1 MDDRSAATRFLEL
14 TQHLAAGFAIDG
26 TIHTANDAFATLVGT
41 DPVGHTVRAFTHP
54 EDHEALD
61 QARATLG
68 GGQRRVTAELRM
80 GREPTWRWYQVTAS
94 LNPADG
100 SVYAVG
106 EDRTEAH
113 RAHARLAE
121 AEDRF
126 RAAFEDAAIGM
137 SIITLD
143 GRWLRAN
150 PAMCALVQRR
160 EEELI
165 GLAVSALT
173 HPDDRDAT
181 DAAMHDLLTGA
192 SSVSTEEKRYLRPD
206 GSAVWVLRTA
216 SLVCEGERPR
226 YFLGQAID
234 ITQRR
239 AAEDALRASEERF
252 RALAASAPAGVWWAS
267 LDGRLRWANER
278 LCDITGRSAAEL
290 EGFGWLACLPDPVAT
305 QRVPVLRDL
314 VIGAGIDGREFAIAT
329 PGGLRWVR
337 ARANL
342 MRDAA
347 GAPEAVAGTL
357 EDVTEQVRNI
367 GELAAREQELRL
379 LTERSSDFLAR
390 LSPTLEFRY
399 ASPACQSLIGYDPEQ
414 LIGHD
419 ARELVLDEDLPA
431 LRSAAEEIRGGD
443 TATVVCRVRRMDGAI
458 AWFESTIAPIR
469 DERGQLSE
477 LVCVSRDV
485 TERKAAEL
493 QLAHQAMHDAL
504 TGLPNRTLFLDRLAH
519 ALRRRR
525 RGGTGALAV
534 LFFDVDRFKVVN
546 DSLGHAVGDRLLVD
560 VASRVDAA
568 LRPADTVARFG
579 GDEFTV
585 LCEDIAGELEA
596 VAIAQRLVDLFDEP
610 FDIDGR
616 EVFLST
622 SVGIALANGSPT
634 GRSTDRPDD
643 LIRDADAAMYRA
655 KELGKARYELFDTA
669 MRTQALRR
677 LELENA
683 LRRAVERDE
692 LRLHLQP
699 EIAVG
704 SGAIVGFEALVRW
717 EHPERGLLGPG
728 DFVSLAE
735 ETGLIGAVGAWVL
748 RQACSLAAAWRTPGL
763 VISVNVSARQL
774 AGGDF
779 TDLVAAVLDETGL
792 DAEQLC
798 LELTESAV
806 IESGAMATLEGL
818 KRLGVRLAIDDFGT
832 GWSSLGHLR
841 RFPIDIVKL
850 DRSFVSGLGREPQ
863 DASIAAAIISL
874 AHALGLSTVAE
885 GIETGEQLAVL
896 AGLGCDV
903 GQGYLF
909 ARPAPAEAFG
919 DVLSATG

>member
-1 MDDRSAATRFLEL
+1 
-14 TQHLAAGFAIDG
+14 
-26 TIHTANDAFATLVGT
+26 
-41 DPVGHTVRAFTHP
+41 
-54 EDHEALD
+54 
-61 QARATLG
+61 
-68 GGQRRVTAELRM
+68 
-80 GREPTWRWYQVTAS
+80 
-94 LNPADG
+94 
-100 SVYAVG
+100 
-106 EDRTEAH
+106 
-113 RAHARLAE
+113 
-121 AEDRF
+121 
-126 RAAFEDAAIGM
+126 
-137 SIITLD
+137 
-143 GRWLRAN
+143 
-150 PAMCALVQRR
+150 
-160 EEELI
+160 
-165 GLAVSALT
+165 
-173 HPDDRDAT
+173 
-181 DAAMHDLLTGA
+181 
-192 SSVSTEEKRYLRPD
+192 
-206 GSAVWVLRTA
+206 
-216 SLVCEGERPR
+216 
-226 YFLGQAID
+226 
-234 ITQRR
+234 
-239 AAEDALRASEERF
+239 
-252 RALAASAPAGVWWAS
+252 
-267 LDGRLRWANER
+267 
-278 LCDITGRSAAEL
+278 
-290 EGFGWLACLPDPVAT
+290 
-305 QRVPVLRDL
+305 
-314 VIGAGIDGREFAIAT
+314 
-329 PGGLRWVR
+329 
-337 ARANL
+337 
-342 MRDAA
+342 
-347 GAPEAVAGTL
+347 VAGTL

-390 LSPTLEFRY
+390 LSPTYEFRY
-399 ASPACQSLIGYDPEQ
+399 ASPACQSLIGYEPEQ
-414 LIGHD
+414 LVGHD
-419 ARELVLDEDLPA
+419 ARDLVLEEDLPA
-431 LRSAAEEIRGGD
+431 LRQAAEELRDSD
-443 TATVVCRVRRMDGAI
+443 TVTVVCRVRRMDGEI
-458 AWFESTIAPIR
+458 AWFESTLAPIR
-469 DERGQLSE
+469 DELGRLTE

-485 TERKAAEL
+485 TERKSAEL

-525 RGGTGALAV
+525 RGGTGVLAV

-560 VASRVDAA
+560 VAARVDAA

-622 SVGIALANGSPT
+622 SVGIALASGSAT

-669 MRTQALRR
+669 MRTQALHR

-699 EIAVG
+699 EIAVE

-748 RQACSLAAAWRTPGL
+748 RQACALAASWATPGL
-763 VISVNVSARQL
+763 LISVNVSARQL

-779 TDLVAAVLDETGL
+779 TDLVATVLAETGL
-792 DAEQLC
+792 PADMLC

-806 IESGAMATLEGL
+806 VEHGAMATLEGL

-863 DASIAAAIISL
+863 DASVAAAIISL

-896 AGLGCDV
+896 AALGCDL

-909 ARPAPAEAFG
+909 ARPAPAETFG
-919 DVLSATG
+919 DVVASSV

>member
-1 MDDRSAATRFLEL
+1 MY
-14 TQHLAAGFAIDG
+14 G
-26 TIHTANDAFATLVGT
+26 
-41 DPVGHTVRAFTHP
+41 
-54 EDHEALD
+54 
-61 QARATLG
+61 
-68 GGQRRVTAELRM
+68 
-80 GREPTWRWYQVTAS
+80 
-94 LNPADG
+94 AD
-100 SVYAVG
+100 
-106 EDRTEAH
+106 
-113 RAHARLAE
+113 
-121 AEDRF
+121 
-126 RAAFEDAAIGM
+126 
-137 SIITLD
+137 
-143 GRWLRAN
+143 
-150 PAMCALVQRR
+150 
-160 EEELI
+160 
-165 GLAVSALT
+165 
-173 HPDDRDAT
+173 
-181 DAAMHDLLTGA
+181 
-192 SSVSTEEKRYLRPD
+192 
-206 GSAVWVLRTA
+206 
-216 SLVCEGERPR
+216 
-226 YFLGQAID
+226 
-234 ITQRR
+234 
-239 AAEDALRASEERF
+239 
-252 RALAASAPAGVWWAS
+252 
-267 LDGRLRWANER
+267 
-278 LCDITGRSAAEL
+278 
-290 EGFGWLACLPDPVAT
+290 
-305 QRVPVLRDL
+305 
-314 VIGAGIDGREFAIAT
+314 
-329 PGGLRWVR
+329 
-337 ARANL
+337 
-342 MRDAA
+342 

-390 LSPTLEFRY
+390 LSPTYEFRY
-399 ASPACQSLIGYDPEQ
+399 ASPACQSLIGYEPEQ
-414 LIGHD
+414 LVGHD
-419 ARELVLDEDLPA
+419 ARDLVLEEDLPA
-431 LRSAAEEIRGGD
+431 LRQAAEELRDSD
-443 TATVVCRVRRMDGAI
+443 TVTVVCRVRRMDGEI
-458 AWFESTIAPIR
+458 AWFESTLAPIR
-469 DERGQLSE
+469 DELGRLTE

-485 TERKAAEL
+485 TERKSAEL

-525 RGGTGALAV
+525 RGGTGVLAV

-560 VASRVDAA
+560 VAARVDAA

-622 SVGIALANGSPT
+622 SVGIALASGSAT

-669 MRTQALRR
+669 MRTQALHR

-699 EIAVG
+699 EIAVE

-748 RQACSLAAAWRTPGL
+748 RQACALAASWATPGL
-763 VISVNVSARQL
+763 LISVNVSARQL

-779 TDLVAAVLDETGL
+779 TDLVATVLAETGL
-792 DAEQLC
+792 PADMLC

-806 IESGAMATLEGL
+806 VEHGAMATLEGL

-863 DASIAAAIISL
+863 DASVAAAIISL

-896 AGLGCDV
+896 AALGCDL

-909 ARPAPAEAFG
+909 ARPAPAETFG
-919 DVLSATG
+919 DVVASSV

>member
-41 DPVGHTVRAFTHP
+41 DPVGHKVRAFTHP
-54 EDHEALD
+54 EDHGALD
-61 QARATLG
+61 EARATLRS
-68 GGQRRVTAELRM
+68 GQRRVSAELRM
-80 GREPTWRWYQVTAS
+80 GREPTWRWYAVTAS
-94 LNPADG
+94 MNPADG
-100 SVYAVG
+100 SVYAVA

-113 RAHARLAE
+113 RAQARLAE

-165 GLAVSALT
+165 GLPVSELT
-173 HPDDRDAT
+173 HPEDRDAT
-181 DAAMHDLLTGA
+181 DGAMHRLLTGS

-216 SLVCEGERPR
+216 SLVREGDQPR
-226 YFLGQAID
+226 YFLGQVID

-252 RALAASAPAGVWWAS
+252 RTLAASAPAGVWWAG
-267 LDGRLRWANER
+267 LEGELRYANDR
-278 LCDITGRSAAEL
+278 LCEITGRSAAEL
-290 EGFGWLACLPDPVAT
+290 QGFGWLACLPDAVPV
-305 QRVPVLRDL
+305 QRVPALRDL
-314 VIGAGIDGREFAIAT
+314 VIDAGADGREFAIST
-329 PGGLRWVR
+329 PAGLRWVR
-337 ARANL
+337 ARAGL
-342 MRDAA
+342 MYGAD

-390 LSPTLEFRY
+390 LSPTYEFRY
-399 ASPACQSLIGYDPEQ
+399 ASPACQSLIGYEPEQ
-414 LIGHD
+414 LVGHD
-419 ARELVLDEDLPA
+419 ARDLVLEEDLPA
-431 LRSAAEEIRGGD
+431 LRQAAEELRDSD
-443 TATVVCRVRRMDGAI
+443 TVTVVCRVRRMDGEI
-458 AWFESTIAPIR
+458 AWFESTLAPIR
-469 DERGQLSE
+469 DELGRLTE

-485 TERKAAEL
+485 TERKSAEL

-525 RGGTGALAV
+525 RGGTGVLAV

-560 VASRVDAA
+560 VAARVDAA

-622 SVGIALANGSPT
+622 SVGIALASGSAT

-669 MRTQALRR
+669 MRTQALHR

-699 EIAVG
+699 EIAVE

-748 RQACSLAAAWRTPGL
+748 RQACALAASWATPGL
-763 VISVNVSARQL
+763 LISVNVSARQL

-779 TDLVAAVLDETGL
+779 TDLVATVLAETGL
-792 DAEQLC
+792 PADMLC

-806 IESGAMATLEGL
+806 VEHGAMATLEGL

-863 DASIAAAIISL
+863 DASVAAAIISL

-896 AGLGCDV
+896 AALGCDL

-909 ARPAPAEAFG
+909 ARPAPAETFG
-919 DVLSATG
+919 DVVASSV